1 MFIIRGIKKG
11 KSLNKKQLSC
21 SNAITLTKNDSNI

>member
-1 MFIIRGIKKG
+1 MLIICGIKKG

-21 SNAITLTKNDSNI
+21 SNAITLAKNDSDI